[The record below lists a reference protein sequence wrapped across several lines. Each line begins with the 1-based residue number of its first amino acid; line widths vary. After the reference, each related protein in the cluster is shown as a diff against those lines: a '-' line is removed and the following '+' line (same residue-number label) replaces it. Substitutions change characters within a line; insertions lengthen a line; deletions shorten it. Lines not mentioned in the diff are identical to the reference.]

1 MHGGTLSSWHQREA
15 GTGAAGSG
23 AAPQYASA
31 SEVERSTTCVCDSS
45 CRCACGP
52 RLGMWELWSEG
63 GVSRVLTT
71 VWKRELGGA
80 RVSRGL
86 HTTGRARG
94 GGHHRKVESWLSA
107 TRCKKLSV
115 RCYFK
120 NRCNAV

>member
-63 GVSRVLTT
+63 GVSRVLTSGVET
-71 VWKRELGGA
+71 RIGRSSRLSWAPHDRTSA
-80 RVSRGL
+80 RWSVED
-86 HTTGRARG
+86 TT
-94 GGHHRKVESWLSA
+94 E
-107 TRCKKLSV
+107 KLSPGSQRHAARNV
-115 RCYFK
+115 
-120 NRCNAV
+120 VL